1 MAGVLPFPFY
11 LFALK
16 VYYGFLD
23 LMVHREDVIPAP
35 EPIGVKEIAKPSTN
49 AQNEPILSF

>member
-11 LFALK
+11 LFALN
-16 VYYGFLD
+16 VYDGFLD

-49 AQNEPILSF
+49 AQNEPTLSF